1 MPISPYLDG
10 MPFDPETRRV
20 MGLAFESTLAALRLA
35 DRSDPIVAIV
45 AKKIIELVKSGET
58 NPELL
63 CEQALNE
70 ARGLRLQQ
78 QSPPFDIGATGTVR
92 TRTGAMGNEDNR
104 L

>member
-1 MPISPYLDG
+1 MPITPYLDG
-10 MPFDPETRRV
+10 MPLDPETRRV

-78 QSPPFDIGATGTVR
+78 QSPFDIGTTGTVR